1 MTQDLLEVFRSMDF
15 SDKDEGITLND
26 RVLIID
32 GMNTFIRSLAA
43 IPTMDEIGNHI
54 GGVSGFLKSVGY
66 VIRKFK
72 PSRVY
77 VIFDGKG
84 GSKRRREIYPDYK
97 SGRKPLTRL
106 NRTYDMT
113 TEQDEQDLMRYEL
126 VIVAK
131 ALMKLPITTIT
142 LDHVEADDIISYIA
156 QHTVENGGE
165 SIIYSTDKDFLQLVG
180 DGIKVWNPVRKKTYI
195 PETVLEDYSI
205 HPNNF
210 LLYRALTGDTSDN
223 LPGIKGLGMKT
234 LLKFMPGFA
243 TEQYLTLGDVMTTA
257 KNPKRKLKVTSKIV
271 DEQESIKRNIKLMS
285 LRSVMI
291 SDNNKMKILNKINR
305 PQLSLHKYDLTKLLM
320 ETNILPAMQNYDSW
334 VVSTFN
340 SLTRFDG

>member
-1 MTQDLLEVFRSMDF
+1 MTQDLLEVFQSMDF
-15 SDKDEGITLND
+15 SDKDEGIALND

-32 GMNTFIRSLAA
+32 GMNTFIRSFAA
-43 IPTMDEIGNHI
+43 IPTMDENGNHI
-54 GGVSGFLKSVGY
+54 GGVTGFLKSVGY
-66 VIRKFK
+66 VTRKFK

-84 GSKRRREIYPDYK
+84 GSKRRRDIYPDYK
-97 SGRKPLTRL
+97 LGRKPLTRL

-113 TEQDEQDLMRYEL
+113 TEKDEQDLMRYEL

-142 LDHVEADDIISYIA
+142 LDHVEADDIMSYVA
-156 QHTVENGGE
+156 QHVVENGGE

-195 PETVLEDYSI
+195 PEIVVEDYEI

-234 LLKFMPGFA
+234 LLKIVPEFV
-243 TEQYLTLGDVMTTA
+243 TEQHLTFDDVIDA
-257 KNPKRKLKVTSKIV
+257 AENSKLKVASRII
-271 DEQESIKRNIKLMS
+271 DEQESIKLNIKLMS

-305 PQLSLHKYDLTKLLM
+305 PQLSLHKYDLTKLLI
-320 ETNILPAMQNYDSW
+320 ETNILPSMQNYDSW

>member
-1 MTQDLLEVFRSMDF
+1 MTQDLLEVFRSMDL

-32 GMNTFIRSLAA
+32 GMNTFIRSFAA
-43 IPTMDEIGNHI
+43 IPTMDENGNHI
-54 GGVSGFLKSVGY
+54 GGVTGFLKSVGY

-156 QHTVENGGE
+156 QHVVENGGE

-195 PETVLEDYSI
+195 PETVLEDYTI

-243 TEQYLTLGDVMTTA
+243 TEEKLTLDDVITVA
-257 KNPKRKLKVTSKIV
+257 ESSKSKVILKIV
-271 DEQESIKRNIKLMS
+271 DQKENIQRNLILMS
-285 LRSVMI
+285 LLSVMM
-291 SDNNKMKILNKINR
+291 SDNNKLKVLNKINK
-305 PQLSLHKYDLTKLLM
+305 PQLFLKKYDLTKLLI
-320 ETNILPAMQNYDSW
+320 ETNILPSMQNYDSW

>member
-1 MTQDLLEVFRSMDF
+1 MTQDLLEVFQSMDF
-15 SDKDEGITLND
+15 SNKDDGITLND

-32 GMNTFIRSLAA
+32 GMNTFIRSFAA
-43 IPTMDEIGNHI
+43 IPTMDENGNHI
-54 GGVSGFLKSVGY
+54 GGVTGFLKSVGY

-142 LDHVEADDIISYIA
+142 LDYVEADDIISYIA
-156 QHTVENGGE
+156 QHVVENGGE

-195 PETVLEDYSI
+195 PETVLEDYTI

-243 TEQYLTLGDVMTTA
+243 TEEKLDLDDVITIA
-257 KNPKRKLKVTSKIV
+257 ESSKSKVMLKIV
-271 DEQESIKRNIKLMS
+271 DQKENIQRNLILMS
-285 LRSVMI
+285 LLSVMM
-291 SDNNKMKILNKINR
+291 SDNNKLKVLNKINK
-305 PQLSLHKYDLTKLLM
+305 PQLFLKKYDLTKLLI
-320 ETNILPAMQNYDSW
+320 ETNILPSMQNYDSW

>member
-1 MTQDLLEVFRSMDF
+1 MTQDLLEVFQSMDF
-15 SDKDEGITLND
+15 SDKDEGIALND

-32 GMNTFIRSLAA
+32 GMNTFIRSFAA
-43 IPTMDEIGNHI
+43 IPTMDENGNHI
-54 GGVSGFLKSVGY
+54 GGVTGFLKSVGY
-66 VIRKFK
+66 VTRKFK

-84 GSKRRREIYPDYK
+84 GSKRRRDIYPDYK
-97 SGRKPLTRL
+97 LGRKPLTRL

-113 TEQDEQDLMRYEL
+113 TEKDEQDLMRYEL

-156 QHTVENGGE
+156 QHVVENGGE

-195 PETVLEDYSI
+195 PEIVVEDYEI

-234 LLKFMPGFA
+234 LLKIVPEFV
-243 TEQYLTLGDVMTTA
+243 TEQPLTFDDVIDA
-257 KNPKRKLKVTSKIV
+257 AENSKLKVASRIV

-305 PQLSLHKYDLTKLLM
+305 PQLSLHKYDLTKLLL

-340 SLTRFDG
+340 PLTRFDG

>member
-1 MTQDLLEVFRSMDF
+1 MTPDLLEVFQSMDF
-15 SDKDEGITLND
+15 SNKDEGITLND

-32 GMNTFIRSLAA
+32 GMNTFIRSFAA
-43 IPTMDEIGNHI
+43 IPTMDENGNHI
-54 GGVSGFLKSVGY
+54 GGVTGFLKSVGY

-84 GSKRRREIYPDYK
+84 GSKRRRDIYPDYK

-142 LDHVEADDIISYIA
+142 LDYVEADDIISYIA
-156 QHTVENGGE
+156 QHVVENGGE

-195 PETVLEDYSI
+195 PETVLEDYTI

-210 LLYRALTGDTSDN
+210 LLYRALTGDISDN

-243 TEQYLTLGDVMTTA
+243 TEEKLDLDDVITVA
-257 KNPKRKLKVTSKIV
+257 ESSKSKVILKIV
-271 DEQESIKRNIKLMS
+271 DQKENIQRNLILMS
-285 LRSVMI
+285 LLSVMM
-291 SDNNKMKILNKINR
+291 SDNNKLKVLNKINK
-305 PQLSLHKYDLTKLLM
+305 PQLFLKKYDLTKLLI
-320 ETNILPAMQNYDSW
+320 ETNILPSMQNYDSW

>member
-1 MTQDLLEVFRSMDF
+1 MTQDLLEVFQSMDF
-15 SDKDEGITLND
+15 SNKDEGITLND

-32 GMNTFIRSLAA
+32 GMNTFIRSFAA
-43 IPTMDEIGNHI
+43 IPTMDENGNHI
-54 GGVSGFLKSVGY
+54 GGVTGFLKSVGY

-84 GSKRRREIYPDYK
+84 GSKRRRDIYPDYK

-142 LDHVEADDIISYIA
+142 LDYVEADDIISYIA
-156 QHTVENGGE
+156 QHVVENGGE

-195 PETVLEDYSI
+195 PEVVLEDYSI

-210 LLYRALTGDTSDN
+210 LLYRALTGDISDN

-243 TEQYLTLGDVMTTA
+243 TEEKLDLDDVITIA
-257 KNPKRKLKVTSKIV
+257 ESSKSKVILKIV
-271 DEQESIKRNIKLMS
+271 DQKENIQRNLILMS
-285 LRSVMI
+285 LLSVMM
-291 SDNNKMKILNKINR
+291 SDNNKLKVLNKINK
-305 PQLSLHKYDLTKLLM
+305 PQLFLKKYDLTKLLI
-320 ETNILPAMQNYDSW
+320 ETNILPSMQNYDSW

>member
-1 MTQDLLEVFRSMDF
+1 MTQDLLEVFQSMDF
-15 SDKDEGITLND
+15 SDKDEGIALND

-32 GMNTFIRSLAA
+32 GMNTFIRSFAA
-43 IPTMDEIGNHI
+43 IPTMDENGNHI
-54 GGVSGFLKSVGY
+54 GGVTGFLKSVGY
-66 VIRKFK
+66 VTRKFK

-84 GSKRRREIYPDYK
+84 GSKRRRDIYPDYK
-97 SGRKPLTRL
+97 LGRKPLTRL

-113 TEQDEQDLMRYEL
+113 TEKDEQDLMRYEL

-142 LDHVEADDIISYIA
+142 LDHVEADDIMSYVA
-156 QHTVENGGE
+156 QHVVENGGE

-195 PETVLEDYSI
+195 PETVLEDYTI

-243 TEQYLTLGDVMTTA
+243 TEEKLTLDEVITIAESSKSKVM
-257 KNPKRKLKVTSKIV
+257 SKIV
-271 DEQESIKRNIKLMS
+271 DQKEIIQRNLTLMS
-285 LRSVMI
+285 LLSVMI

-305 PQLSLHKYDLTKLLM
+305 PQLSLHKYDLTKLLI

-340 SLTRFDG
+340 PLTRFDG

>member
-1 MTQDLLEVFRSMDF
+1 MTQDLLEVFQSMDF
-15 SDKDEGITLND
+15 SDKDEGIALND

-32 GMNTFIRSLAA
+32 GMNTFIRSFAA
-43 IPTMDEIGNHI
+43 IPTMDENGNHI
-54 GGVSGFLKSVGY
+54 GGVTGFLKSVGY
-66 VIRKFK
+66 VTRKFK

-84 GSKRRREIYPDYK
+84 GSKRRRDIYPDYK
-97 SGRKPLTRL
+97 LGRKPLTRL

-113 TEQDEQDLMRYEL
+113 TEKDEQDLMRYEL

-156 QHTVENGGE
+156 QHVGENGGE

-180 DGIKVWNPVRKKTYI
+180 DDIKVWNPVRKKTYI
-195 PETVLEDYSI
+195 PEIVVEDYEI

-234 LLKFMPGFA
+234 LLKIVPEFV
-243 TEQYLTLGDVMTTA
+243 TEQPLTFDDVIDA
-257 KNPKRKLKVTSKIV
+257 AENSKLKVASRIV
-271 DEQESIKRNIKLMS
+271 DEQESIKLNIKLMS

-305 PQLSLHKYDLTKLLM
+305 PQLSLHKYDLTKLLL

-340 SLTRFDG
+340 PLTRFDG

>member
-1 MTQDLLEVFRSMDF
+1 MTQDLLEVFQSMDF
-15 SDKDEGITLND
+15 SDKDSGIALND

-32 GMNTFIRSLAA
+32 GMNTFIRSFAA
-43 IPTMDEIGNHI
+43 IPTMDENGNHI
-54 GGVSGFLKSVGY
+54 GGVTGFLKSVGY
-66 VIRKFK
+66 VTRKFK

-84 GSKRRREIYPDYK
+84 GSKRRRDIYPDYK
-97 SGRKPLTRL
+97 LGRKPLTRL

-113 TEQDEQDLMRYEL
+113 TEKDEQDLMRYEL

-156 QHTVENGGE
+156 QHVVENGGE

-180 DGIKVWNPVRKKTYI
+180 DDIKVWNPVRKKTYI
-195 PETVLEDYSI
+195 PEIVVEDYEI

-234 LLKFMPGFA
+234 LLKIVPEFV
-243 TEQYLTLGDVMTTA
+243 TEQPLTFDDVIDA
-257 KNPKRKLKVTSKIV
+257 AENSKLKVASRIV

-305 PQLSLHKYDLTKLLM
+305 PQLSLHKYDLTKLLL
-320 ETNILPAMQNYDSW
+320 ETNILPAMQIYDSW

-340 SLTRFDG
+340 PLTRFDG

>member
-32 GMNTFIRSLAA
+32 GMNTFIRSFAA
-43 IPTMDEIGNHI
+43 IPTMDENGNHI
-54 GGVSGFLKSVGY
+54 GGVTGFLKSVGY

-156 QHTVENGGE
+156 QHVVENGGE

-195 PETVLEDYSI
+195 PETVLEDYTI

-210 LLYRALTGDTSDN
+210 LLYRALTGDISDN

-243 TEQYLTLGDVMTTA
+243 TEEKLDLDDVITVA
-257 KNPKRKLKVTSKIV
+257 ESSKSKVILKIV
-271 DEQESIKRNIKLMS
+271 DQKENIQRNLILMS
-285 LRSVMI
+285 LLSVMM
-291 SDNNKMKILNKINR
+291 SDNNKLKVLNKINK
-305 PQLSLHKYDLTKLLM
+305 PQLFLKKYDLTKLLI
-320 ETNILPAMQNYDSW
+320 ETNILPSMQNYDSW

>member
-1 MTQDLLEVFRSMDF
+1 MTQDLLEVFQSMDF
-15 SDKDEGITLND
+15 SDKDSGIALND

-32 GMNTFIRSLAA
+32 GMNTFIRSFAA
-43 IPTMDEIGNHI
+43 IPTMDENGNHI
-54 GGVSGFLKSVGY
+54 GGVTGFLKSVGY
-66 VIRKFK
+66 VTRKFK

-84 GSKRRREIYPDYK
+84 GSKRRRDIYPDYK
-97 SGRKPLTRL
+97 LGRKPLTRL

-113 TEQDEQDLMRYEL
+113 TEKDEQDLMRYEL

-156 QHTVENGGE
+156 QHVGENGGE

-180 DGIKVWNPVRKKTYI
+180 DDIKVWNPVRKKTYI
-195 PETVLEDYSI
+195 PEIVVEDYEI

-234 LLKFMPGFA
+234 LLKIVPEFV
-243 TEQYLTLGDVMTTA
+243 TEQPLTFDDVIDA
-257 KNPKRKLKVTSKIV
+257 AENSKLKVASRIV

-305 PQLSLHKYDLTKLLM
+305 PQLSLHKYDLTKLLL

-340 SLTRFDG
+340 PLTRFDG

>member
-32 GMNTFIRSLAA
+32 GMNTFIRSFAA
-43 IPTMDEIGNHI
+43 IPTMDENGNHI
-54 GGVSGFLKSVGY
+54 GGVTGFLKSVGY

-84 GSKRRREIYPDYK
+84 GSKRRRDIYPDYK
-97 SGRKPLTRL
+97 LGRKPLTRL

-142 LDHVEADDIISYIA
+142 LDYVEADDIISYIA
-156 QHTVENGGE
+156 QHVVENGGE

-195 PETVLEDYSI
+195 PETVLEDYTI

-210 LLYRALTGDTSDN
+210 LLYRALTGDVSDN

-234 LLKFMPGFA
+234 LLKFMPGFV
-243 TEQYLTLGDVMTTA
+243 TEEKLTLDDVITVA
-257 KNPKRKLKVTSKIV
+257 ESSKSKVILKIV
-271 DEQESIKRNIKLMS
+271 DQKENIQRNLILMS
-285 LRSVMI
+285 LLSVMM
-291 SDNNKMKILNKINR
+291 SDNNKLKVLNKINK
-305 PQLSLHKYDLTKLLM
+305 PQLFLKKYDLTKLLI
-320 ETNILPAMQNYDSW
+320 ETNILPSMQNYDSW

>member
-1 MTQDLLEVFRSMDF
+1 MTQDLLEVFQSMDF
-15 SDKDEGITLND
+15 SKDEGIALND

-32 GMNTFIRSLAA
+32 GMNTFIRSFAA
-43 IPTMDEIGNHI
+43 IPTMDENGNHI
-54 GGVSGFLKSVGY
+54 GGVTGFLKSVGY
-66 VIRKFK
+66 VTRKFK

-84 GSKRRREIYPDYK
+84 GSKRRRDIYPDYK
-97 SGRKPLTRL
+97 LGRKPLTRL

-113 TEQDEQDLMRYEL
+113 TEKDEQDLMRYEL

-156 QHTVENGGE
+156 QHVVENGGE

-195 PETVLEDYSI
+195 PEIVVEDYEI

-234 LLKFMPGFA
+234 LLKIVPEFV
-243 TEQYLTLGDVMTTA
+243 TEQHLTFDDVIDA
-257 KNPKRKLKVTSKIV
+257 AENSKLKVASRII
-271 DEQESIKRNIKLMS
+271 DEQESIKLNIKLMS

-305 PQLSLHKYDLTKLLM
+305 PQLSLHKYDLTKLLI

-340 SLTRFDG
+340 PLTRFDG

>member
-1 MTQDLLEVFRSMDF
+1 MTQDLLEVFQSMDF
-15 SDKDEGITLND
+15 SDKDSGIALND

-32 GMNTFIRSLAA
+32 GMNTFIRSFAA
-43 IPTMDEIGNHI
+43 IPTMDENGNHI
-54 GGVSGFLKSVGY
+54 GGVTGFLKSVGY
-66 VIRKFK
+66 VTRKFK

-84 GSKRRREIYPDYK
+84 GSKRRRDIYPDYK
-97 SGRKPLTRL
+97 LGRKPLTRL

-113 TEQDEQDLMRYEL
+113 TEKDEQDLMRYEL

-156 QHTVENGGE
+156 QHVVENGGE

-180 DGIKVWNPVRKKTYI
+180 DDIKVWNPVRKKTYI
-195 PETVLEDYSI
+195 PEIVVEDYEI

-234 LLKFMPGFA
+234 LLKIVPEFV
-243 TEQYLTLGDVMTTA
+243 TEQPLTFDDVIDA
-257 KNPKRKLKVTSKIV
+257 AENSKLKVASRIV

-305 PQLSLHKYDLTKLLM
+305 PQLSLHKYDLTKLLL

-340 SLTRFDG
+340 PLTRFDG

>member
-1 MTQDLLEVFRSMDF
+1 MTQDLLEVFQSMDF
-15 SDKDEGITLND
+15 SNKDEGTTLND

-32 GMNTFIRSLAA
+32 GMNTFIRAFAA
-43 IPTMDEIGNHI
+43 IPTMDENGNHI
-54 GGVSGFLKSVGY
+54 GGVTGFLKSVGY

-156 QHTVENGGE
+156 QHVVEKGGE

-180 DGIKVWNPVRKKTYI
+180 DDIKVWNPVKKKTYI
-195 PETVLEDYSI
+195 PETVLEDYTI

-210 LLYRALTGDTSDN
+210 LLYRALTGDISDN

-234 LLKFMPGFA
+234 LLKFMPEFA
-243 TEQYLTLGDVMTTA
+243 TEEKLELEDVITIAESSKSKVMLKIVDQKETIQR
-257 KNPKRKLKVTSKIV
+257 NLILMSLLSVMMSDSNKLKV
-271 DEQESIKRNIKLMS
+271 
-285 LRSVMI
+285 
-291 SDNNKMKILNKINR
+291 LNKINK
-305 PQLSLHKYDLTKLLM
+305 PQLFLKKYDLTKLLI
-320 ETNILPAMQNYDSW
+320 ETNILPSMQNYDSW

>member
-1 MTQDLLEVFRSMDF
+1 MTQDLLEVFQSMDF
-15 SDKDEGITLND
+15 SDKDEGIALND

-32 GMNTFIRSLAA
+32 GMNTFIRSFAA
-43 IPTMDEIGNHI
+43 IPTMDENGNHI
-54 GGVSGFLKSVGY
+54 GGVTGFLKSVGY

-84 GSKRRREIYPDYK
+84 GSKRRRDIYPDYK

-156 QHTVENGGE
+156 QHVVEGGGE

-195 PETVLEDYSI
+195 PETVLEDYTI

-243 TEQYLTLGDVMTTA
+243 TEEKLTLDEVITIAESSKSKVM
-257 KNPKRKLKVTSKIV
+257 SKIV
-271 DEQESIKRNIKLMS
+271 DQKEIIQRNLTLMS
-285 LRSVMI
+285 LLSVMI

-305 PQLSLHKYDLTKLLM
+305 PQLSLHKYDLTKLLI
-320 ETNILPAMQNYDSW
+320 ETNILPSMQNYDSW

>member
-1 MTQDLLEVFRSMDF
+1 MTQDLLEVFQSMDF
-15 SDKDEGITLND
+15 SNKDDGITLND

-32 GMNTFIRSLAA
+32 GMNTFIRSFAA
-43 IPTMDEIGNHI
+43 IPTMDENGNHI
-54 GGVSGFLKSVGY
+54 GGVTGFLKSVGY

-156 QHTVENGGE
+156 QHVVENGGE

-195 PETVLEDYSI
+195 PETVLEDYTI

-243 TEQYLTLGDVMTTA
+243 TEEKLNLDDVITIA
-257 KNPKRKLKVTSKIV
+257 ESSKSKVILKIV
-271 DEQESIKRNIKLMS
+271 DQKENIQRNLILMS
-285 LRSVMI
+285 LLSVMM
-291 SDNNKMKILNKINR
+291 SDNNKLKVLNKINK
-305 PQLSLHKYDLTKLLM
+305 PQLFLKKYDLTKLLI
-320 ETNILPAMQNYDSW
+320 ETNILPSMQNYDSW

>member
-1 MTQDLLEVFRSMDF
+1 MTQDLLEVFQSMDF
-15 SDKDEGITLND
+15 SNKDEGITLND

-32 GMNTFIRSLAA
+32 GMNTFIRSFAA
-43 IPTMDEIGNHI
+43 IPTMDENGNHI
-54 GGVSGFLKSVGY
+54 GGVTGFLKSVGY

-156 QHTVENGGE
+156 QHVVENGGE

-195 PETVLEDYSI
+195 PEVVLEDYSI

-210 LLYRALTGDTSDN
+210 LLYRALTGDISDN

-243 TEQYLTLGDVMTTA
+243 TEEKLDLDDVITVA
-257 KNPKRKLKVTSKIV
+257 ESSKSKVILKIV
-271 DEQESIKRNIKLMS
+271 DQKENIQRNLILMS
-285 LRSVMI
+285 LLSVMM
-291 SDNNKMKILNKINR
+291 SDNNKLKVLNKINK
-305 PQLSLHKYDLTKLLM
+305 PQLFLKKYDLTKLLI
-320 ETNILPAMQNYDSW
+320 ETNILPSMQNYDSW

>member
-1 MTQDLLEVFRSMDF
+1 MTQDLLEVFQSMDF
-15 SDKDEGITLND
+15 SNKDEGITLND

-32 GMNTFIRSLAA
+32 GMNTFIRSFAA
-43 IPTMDEIGNHI
+43 IPTMDENGNHI
-54 GGVSGFLKSVGY
+54 GGVTGFLKSVGY

-142 LDHVEADDIISYIA
+142 LDYVEADDIISYIA
-156 QHTVENGGE
+156 QHVVENGGE

-195 PETVLEDYSI
+195 PETVLEDYTI

-234 LLKFMPGFA
+234 LLKFMPGFV
-243 TEQYLTLGDVMTTA
+243 TEEKLTLDDVITVA
-257 KNPKRKLKVTSKIV
+257 ESSKSKVILKIV
-271 DEQESIKRNIKLMS
+271 DQKENIQRNLILMS
-285 LRSVMI
+285 LLSVMM
-291 SDNNKMKILNKINR
+291 SDNNKLKVLNKINK
-305 PQLSLHKYDLTKLLM
+305 PQLFLKKYDLTKLLI
-320 ETNILPAMQNYDSW
+320 ETNILPSMQNYDSW

>member
-1 MTQDLLEVFRSMDF
+1 MTQDLLKVFQSMDF
-15 SDKDEGITLND
+15 SDKDEGIALND
-26 RVLIID
+26 RVLIVD
-32 GMNTFIRSLAA
+32 GMNTFIRSFAA
-43 IPTMDEIGNHI
+43 IPTMDENGNHI
-54 GGVSGFLKSVGY
+54 GGVTGFLKSVGY

-77 VIFDGKG
+77 VVFDGRG
-84 GSKRRREIYPDYK
+84 GSKRRRDIYPDYK
-97 SGRKPLTRL
+97 LGRKPLTRL

-113 TEQDEQDLMRYEL
+113 TEQDEQDLMKYEL

-156 QHTVENGGE
+156 QHVGENGGE

-180 DGIKVWNPVRKKTYI
+180 DDIKVWNPVRKKTYI
-195 PETVLEDYSI
+195 PEIVVEDYEI

-234 LLKFMPGFA
+234 LLKIMPEFA
-243 TEQYLTLGDVMTTA
+243 TEQYLTFDDVIGA
-257 KNPKRKLKVTSKIV
+257 AENSKLKVASRIV
-271 DEQESIKRNIKLMS
+271 DEQKSIKRNIKLMS

-305 PQLSLHKYDLTKLLM
+305 PQLSLHKYDLTKLLI
-320 ETNILPAMQNYDSW
+320 ETNILPSMQNYDSW

-340 SLTRFDG
+340 PLTRFDG

>member
-1 MTQDLLEVFRSMDF
+1 
-15 SDKDEGITLND
+15 
-26 RVLIID
+26 
-32 GMNTFIRSLAA
+32 
-43 IPTMDEIGNHI
+43 MDENGNHI
-54 GGVSGFLKSVGY
+54 GGVTGFLKSVGY
-66 VIRKFK
+66 VTRKFK

-84 GSKRRREIYPDYK
+84 GSKRRRDIYPDYK
-97 SGRKPLTRL
+97 LGRKPLTRL

-113 TEQDEQDLMRYEL
+113 TEKDEQDLMRYEL

-156 QHTVENGGE
+156 QHVVENGGE

-180 DGIKVWNPVRKKTYI
+180 DDIKVWNPVRKKTYI
-195 PETVLEDYSI
+195 PEIVVEDYEI

-234 LLKFMPGFA
+234 LLKIVPEFV
-243 TEQYLTLGDVMTTA
+243 TEQHLTFDDVIDA
-257 KNPKRKLKVTSKIV
+257 AENSKLKVASRII
-271 DEQESIKRNIKLMS
+271 DEQESIKLNIKLMS

-305 PQLSLHKYDLTKLLM
+305 PQLSLHKYDLTKLLL

-340 SLTRFDG
+340 PLTRFDG

>member
-1 MTQDLLEVFRSMDF
+1 MTQDLLEVFQSMDF
-15 SDKDEGITLND
+15 SNKDEGITLND

-32 GMNTFIRSLAA
+32 GMNTFIRSFAA
-43 IPTMDEIGNHI
+43 IPTMDENGNHI
-54 GGVSGFLKSVGY
+54 GGVTGFLKSVGY

-84 GSKRRREIYPDYK
+84 GSKPRRDIYPDYK

-142 LDHVEADDIISYIA
+142 LDYVEADDIISYIA
-156 QHTVENGGE
+156 QHVVENGGE

-195 PETVLEDYSI
+195 PETVLEDYTI

-210 LLYRALTGDTSDN
+210 LLYRALTGDISDN

-243 TEQYLTLGDVMTTA
+243 TEEKLTLDDVITVA
-257 KNPKRKLKVTSKIV
+257 ESSKSKVILKIV
-271 DEQESIKRNIKLMS
+271 DQKENIQRNLILMS
-285 LRSVMI
+285 LLSVMM
-291 SDNNKMKILNKINR
+291 SDNNKLKVLNKINK
-305 PQLSLHKYDLTKLLM
+305 PQLFLKKYDLTKLLI
-320 ETNILPAMQNYDSW
+320 ETNILPSMQNYDSW

>member
-1 MTQDLLEVFRSMDF
+1 MTQDLLEVFQSMDF
-15 SDKDEGITLND
+15 SDKDSGIALND

-32 GMNTFIRSLAA
+32 GMNTFIRSFAA
-43 IPTMDEIGNHI
+43 IPTMDENGNHI
-54 GGVSGFLKSVGY
+54 GGVTGFLKSVGY
-66 VIRKFK
+66 VTRKFK

-84 GSKRRREIYPDYK
+84 GSKRRRDIYPDYK
-97 SGRKPLTRL
+97 LGRKPLTRL

-113 TEQDEQDLMRYEL
+113 TEKDEQDLMRYEL

-156 QHTVENGGE
+156 QHVGENGGE

-180 DGIKVWNPVRKKTYI
+180 DDIKVWNPVRKKTYI
-195 PETVLEDYSI
+195 PEIVVEDYEI

-234 LLKFMPGFA
+234 LLKIVPEFV
-243 TEQYLTLGDVMTTA
+243 TEQHLTFDDVIDA
-257 KNPKRKLKVTSKIV
+257 AENSKLKVASRIV

-305 PQLSLHKYDLTKLLM
+305 PQLSLHKYDLTKLLI

-340 SLTRFDG
+340 PLTRFDG

>member
-1 MTQDLLEVFRSMDF
+1 MTQDLLEVFQSMDF
-15 SDKDEGITLND
+15 SNKDEGITLND

-32 GMNTFIRSLAA
+32 GMNTFIRSFAA
-43 IPTMDEIGNHI
+43 IPTMDENGNHI
-54 GGVSGFLKSVGY
+54 GGVTGFLKSVGY

-84 GSKRRREIYPDYK
+84 GSKRRRDIYPDYK

-142 LDHVEADDIISYIA
+142 LDYVEADDIISYIA
-156 QHTVENGGE
+156 QHVVENGGE

-195 PETVLEDYSI
+195 PEVVLEDYSI

-243 TEQYLTLGDVMTTA
+243 TEEKLTLDDVITIA
-257 KNPKRKLKVTSKIV
+257 ESSKSKVILKIV
-271 DEQESIKRNIKLMS
+271 DQKENIQRNLILMS
-285 LRSVMI
+285 LLSVMM
-291 SDNNKMKILNKINR
+291 SDNNKLKVLNKINK
-305 PQLSLHKYDLTKLLM
+305 PQLFLKKYDLTKLLI
-320 ETNILPAMQNYDSW
+320 ETNILPSMQNYDSW

>member
-1 MTQDLLEVFRSMDF
+1 MTQDLLEVFQSMDF
-15 SDKDEGITLND
+15 SNKDDGITLND

-32 GMNTFIRSLAA
+32 GMNTFIRSFAA
-43 IPTMDEIGNHI
+43 IPTMDENGNHI
-54 GGVSGFLKSVGY
+54 GGVTGFLKSVGY

-156 QHTVENGGE
+156 QHVVENGGE

-195 PETVLEDYSI
+195 PETVLEDYTI

-210 LLYRALTGDTSDN
+210 LLYRALTGDVSDN

-234 LLKFMPGFA
+234 LLKFMPGFV
-243 TEQYLTLGDVMTTA
+243 TEEKLTLDDVITVA
-257 KNPKRKLKVTSKIV
+257 ESSKSKVILKIV
-271 DEQESIKRNIKLMS
+271 DQKENIQRNLILMS
-285 LRSVMI
+285 LLSVMM
-291 SDNNKMKILNKINR
+291 SDNNKLKVLNKINK
-305 PQLSLHKYDLTKLLM
+305 PQLFLKKYDLTKLLI
-320 ETNILPAMQNYDSW
+320 ETNILPSMQNYDSW

>member
-1 MTQDLLEVFRSMDF
+1 MTQDLLEVFQSMDF
-15 SDKDEGITLND
+15 SDKDSGIALND

-32 GMNTFIRSLAA
+32 GMNTFIRSFAA
-43 IPTMDEIGNHI
+43 IPTMDENGNHI
-54 GGVSGFLKSVGY
+54 GGVTGFLKSIGY
-66 VIRKFK
+66 VTRKFK

-84 GSKRRREIYPDYK
+84 GSKRRRDIYPDYK
-97 SGRKPLTRL
+97 LGRKPLTRL

-113 TEQDEQDLMRYEL
+113 TEKDEQDLMRYEL

-156 QHTVENGGE
+156 QHVGENGGE

-180 DGIKVWNPVRKKTYI
+180 DDIKVWNPVRKKTYI
-195 PETVLEDYSI
+195 PEIVVEDYEI

-234 LLKFMPGFA
+234 LLKIVPEFV
-243 TEQYLTLGDVMTTA
+243 TEQPLTFDDVIDA
-257 KNPKRKLKVTSKIV
+257 AENSKLKVASRIV

-305 PQLSLHKYDLTKLLM
+305 PQLSLHKYDLTKLLL

-340 SLTRFDG
+340 PLTRFDG

>member
-1 MTQDLLEVFRSMDF
+1 MTQDLLKVFQSMDF
-15 SDKDEGITLND
+15 SDKDEGIALND

-32 GMNTFIRSLAA
+32 GMNTFIRSFAA
-43 IPTMDEIGNHI
+43 IPTMDENGNHI
-54 GGVSGFLKSVGY
+54 GGVTGFLKSVGY
-66 VIRKFK
+66 VTRKFK

-84 GSKRRREIYPDYK
+84 GSKRRRDIYPDYK
-97 SGRKPLTRL
+97 LGRKPLTRL

-113 TEQDEQDLMRYEL
+113 TEKDEQDLMRYEL

-156 QHTVENGGE
+156 QHVGENGGE

-195 PETVLEDYSI
+195 PEIVVEDYEI

-210 LLYRALTGDTSDN
+210 LLYMALTGDTSDN

-234 LLKFMPGFA
+234 LLKIVPEFV
-243 TEQYLTLGDVMTTA
+243 TEQPLTFDDVIDA
-257 KNPKRKLKVTSKIV
+257 AENSKLKVASRIV

-285 LRSVMI
+285 LRSFMI

-305 PQLSLHKYDLTKLLM
+305 PQLSLHKYDLTKLLI

-340 SLTRFDG
+340 PLTRFDG

>member
-1 MTQDLLEVFRSMDF
+1 MTQDLLEVFQSMDF
-15 SDKDEGITLND
+15 SNKDEGITLND

-32 GMNTFIRSLAA
+32 GMNTFIRSFAA
-43 IPTMDEIGNHI
+43 IPTMDENGNHI
-54 GGVSGFLKSVGY
+54 GGVTGFLKSVGY

-84 GSKRRREIYPDYK
+84 GSKRRRDIYPDYK

-142 LDHVEADDIISYIA
+142 LDYVEADDIISYIA
-156 QHTVENGGE
+156 QHVVENGGE

-195 PETVLEDYSI
+195 PETVLEDYTI

-234 LLKFMPGFA
+234 LLKFMPGFV
-243 TEQYLTLGDVMTTA
+243 TEEKLTLDDVITVA
-257 KNPKRKLKVTSKIV
+257 ESSKSKVILKIV
-271 DEQESIKRNIKLMS
+271 DQKENIQRNLILMS
-285 LRSVMI
+285 LLSVMM
-291 SDNNKMKILNKINR
+291 SDNNKLKVLNKINK
-305 PQLSLHKYDLTKLLM
+305 PQLFLKKYDLTKLLI
-320 ETNILPAMQNYDSW
+320 ETNILPSMQNYDSW

>member
-1 MTQDLLEVFRSMDF
+1 MTQDLLEVFQSMDF
-15 SDKDEGITLND
+15 SDKDEGIALND

-32 GMNTFIRSLAA
+32 GMNTFIRSFAA
-43 IPTMDEIGNHI
+43 IPTMDENGNHI
-54 GGVSGFLKSVGY
+54 GGVTGFLKSVGY
-66 VIRKFK
+66 VTRKFK

-84 GSKRRREIYPDYK
+84 GSKRRRDIYPDYK
-97 SGRKPLTRL
+97 LGRKPLTRL

-113 TEQDEQDLMRYEL
+113 TEKDEQDLMRYEL

-142 LDHVEADDIISYIA
+142 LDHVEADDIMSYIA
-156 QHTVENGGE
+156 QHVVENGGE

-195 PETVLEDYSI
+195 PEIVVEDYEI

-234 LLKFMPGFA
+234 LLKIVPEFV
-243 TEQYLTLGDVMTTA
+243 TEQHLTFDDVIDA
-257 KNPKRKLKVTSKIV
+257 AENSKLKVASRII
-271 DEQESIKRNIKLMS
+271 DEQESIKLNIKLMS

-305 PQLSLHKYDLTKLLM
+305 PQLSLHKYDLTKLLI

-340 SLTRFDG
+340 PLTRFDG

>member
-1 MTQDLLEVFRSMDF
+1 MTQDLLEVFQSMDF
-15 SDKDEGITLND
+15 SKDEGIALND

-32 GMNTFIRSLAA
+32 GMNTFIRSFAA
-43 IPTMDEIGNHI
+43 IPTMDENGNHI
-54 GGVSGFLKSVGY
+54 GGVTGFLKSVGY
-66 VIRKFK
+66 VTRKFK

-84 GSKRRREIYPDYK
+84 GSKRRRDIYPDYK
-97 SGRKPLTRL
+97 LGRKPLTRL

-113 TEQDEQDLMRYEL
+113 TEKDEQDLMRYEL

-156 QHTVENGGE
+156 QHVVENGGE

-195 PETVLEDYSI
+195 PETVLEDYTI

-223 LPGIKGLGMKT
+223 LPGIKGLGIKT
-234 LLKFMPGFA
+234 LLKFMPGFV
-243 TEQYLTLGDVMTTA
+243 TEEKLTLDDVITIA
-257 KNPKRKLKVTSKIV
+257 ESSKSKVMSKIV
-271 DEQESIKRNIKLMS
+271 DQKETIQRNLILMS
-285 LRSVMI
+285 LLSVMI
-291 SDNNKMKILNKINR
+291 SDNNKMKILNKINS
-305 PQLSLHKYDLTKLLM
+305 PQLSLHKYGLTKLLI
-320 ETNILPAMQNYDSW
+320 ETNILPSMQNYDSW

>member
-1 MTQDLLEVFRSMDF
+1 MTQDLLEVFQSMDF
-15 SDKDEGITLND
+15 SDKDSGIALND

-32 GMNTFIRSLAA
+32 GMNTFIRSFAA
-43 IPTMDEIGNHI
+43 IPTMDENGNHI
-54 GGVSGFLKSVGY
+54 GGVTGFLKSVGY
-66 VIRKFK
+66 VTRKFK

-84 GSKRRREIYPDYK
+84 GSKRRRDIYPDYK
-97 SGRKPLTRL
+97 LGRKPLTRL

-113 TEQDEQDLMRYEL
+113 TEKDEQDLMRYEL

-156 QHTVENGGE
+156 QHVGENGGE

-180 DGIKVWNPVRKKTYI
+180 DDIKVWNPVRKKTYI
-195 PETVLEDYSI
+195 PEIVVEDYEI

-210 LLYRALTGDTSDN
+210 LLYRALTGDTSVN
-223 LPGIKGLGMKT
+223 LPGLKGLGMKT
-234 LLKFMPGFA
+234 LLKIVPEFV
-243 TEQYLTLGDVMTTA
+243 TEQPLTFDDVIDA
-257 KNPKRKLKVTSKIV
+257 AENSKLKVASRIV

-305 PQLSLHKYDLTKLLM
+305 PQLSLHKYDLTKLLL

-340 SLTRFDG
+340 PLTRFDG